1 MSPASMMETPENLLC
16 LDRPAL
22 ESYFATMG
30 EKPFRARQLLQWIY
44 QRDVLSFSGMTDLG
58 KPLRTRLESEACLIL
73 PEIVSQR
80 TSTDG
85 TVKWLIRLR
94 DGNCIETV
102 YIPEPD
108 RGTLCISSQ
117 VGCSLNCTFCAT
129 ARQGY
134 NRNLDAGEII
144 SQVLLASRALRNDER
159 LGALRPD
166 RALERPVTNVVLM
179 GMGEPLLN
187 LDNVVAAM
195 RLMMDD
201 LSFGLSWRRVTLS
214 TAGHVPGI
222 DALVK
227 RCRVALAVSLHAPN
241 DALRTRLVPLN
252 RKYPIRMLLDSCR
265 QYSNAGNRVRV
276 TFEYVMLE
284 DVNDGIGHAREL
296 AGLLQDIACKVN
308 LIPFN
313 PYPGILYRRS
323 GPDRIAR
330 FSEELRRRNVFVV
343 TRRTRGEDIEA
354 ACGQLAG
361 DFSDR
366 TRRSLRMSRPQSEL
380 A

>member
-1 MSPASMMETPENLLC
+1 MMETSENLLC
-16 LDRPAL
+16 LDRSAL
-22 ESYFATMG
+22 ESYFVSMG

-44 QRDVLSFSGMTDLG
+44 QRDVLSFSGMTDLS
-58 KPLRTRLESEACLIL
+58 KPLRTRLDSEACLIL

-144 SQVLLASRALRNDER
+144 SQVLLASRALKNDER
-159 LGALRPD
+159 LRALRPD

-222 DALVK
+222 DALAK
-227 RCRVALAVSLHAPN
+227 LCRVALAVSLHAPN
-241 DALRTRLVPLN
+241 DELRTRLVPLN

-265 QYSNAGNRVRV
+265 RYSNAGNRIRV

-284 DVNDGIGHAREL
+284 DVNDDIGHAREL

-313 PYPGILYRRS
+313 PYPGILYKRS

-330 FSEELRRRNVFVV
+330 FSEELRRKDVFVV

-380 A
+380 S